1 MVIPKPILWE
11 GSKMSK
17 IDVAQPWVK
26 CVSERAFALPKHF
39 APNKEG
45 ETASEKAA
53 NLLKMSVTLNKD

>member
-1 MVIPKPILWE
+1 
-11 GSKMSK
+11 MSK

-39 APNKEG
+39 APNKE
-45 ETASEKAA
+45 TASEKAA